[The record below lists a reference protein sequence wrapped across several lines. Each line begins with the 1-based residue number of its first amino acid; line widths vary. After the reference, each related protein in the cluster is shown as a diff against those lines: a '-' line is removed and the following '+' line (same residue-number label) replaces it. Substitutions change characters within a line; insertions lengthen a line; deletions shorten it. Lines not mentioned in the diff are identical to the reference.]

1 MSSSGRV
8 YLIPEDITSLAEE
21 FKPLSLGNYNRMICQ
36 LIFQIACG
44 RIGLQLGEYVPDS
57 GQEHTADSDNRFFV
71 TTASLDSAIAFF
83 AFRVLVR
90 LDYSVSDL
98 YQQRF

>member
-1 MSSSGRV
+1 
-8 YLIPEDITSLAEE
+8 
-21 FKPLSLGNYNRMICQ
+21 MICQ

-57 GQEHTADSDNRFFV
+57 GQKHTADSDNRFFV
-71 TTASLDSAIAFF
+71 TTASLDSAVAFF
-83 AFRVLVR
+83 AFRALVR

-98 YQQRF
+98 YQQGLQVHTGTGNASGLDLFGALVVARAAARP